1 MTYLGI
7 GIYWGKDGE
16 DKVEKRTD
24 INFDFLRHDD
34 EETSAATV
42 Q

>member
-7 GIYWGKDGE
+7 GIYWGKNGE

-24 INFDFLRHDD
+24 ISFDFLK
-34 EETSAATV
+34 EGNEAAAAS
-42 Q
+42 